1 MFRELYYSI
10 IINIISK
17 VQFLKEQHE
26 RGRTSMGITK
36 TGSIEEF
43 NLDEPVAYDFVDV
56 KKRIWST
63 AVDVA
68 ALLLV
73 GKVYTML
80 YDN

>member
-1 MFRELYYSI
+1 
-10 IINIISK
+10 
-17 VQFLKEQHE
+17 
-26 RGRTSMGITK
+26 MGIAK